1 MERIEVIVRITKDHC
16 PPQEQKLFE
25 WDEREQEPAGTLSYP
40 ALRSIWN
47 NVVFSKMDRKCA

>member
-40 ALRSIWN
+40 GLEIN
-47 NVVFSKMDRKCA
+47 LEHVVFSKMDRKCA